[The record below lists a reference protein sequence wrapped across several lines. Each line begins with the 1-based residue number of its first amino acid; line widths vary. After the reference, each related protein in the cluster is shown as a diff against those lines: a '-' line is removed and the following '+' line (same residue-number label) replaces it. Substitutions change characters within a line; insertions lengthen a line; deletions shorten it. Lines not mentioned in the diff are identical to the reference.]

1 MQTKDT
7 YYTIKTYTHLTHS
20 INKGEITF
28 DRAVE
33 IINSTSILTIYEKM
47 DVLVAMREQFGIGIN
62 N

>member
-1 MQTKDT
+1 MQTKDS
-7 YYTIKTYTHLTHS
+7 YYTLKTYTHLTRS
-20 INKGEITF
+20 IYKGEITL

-47 DVLVAMREQFGIGIN
+47 DVLEAMREQFGIIN

>member
-1 MQTKDT
+1 MQPKDT
-7 YYTIKTYTHLTHS
+7 YYTLKTYTHLTRS

-33 IINSTSILTIYEKM
+33 IISTTSILTIYEKM
-47 DVLVAMREQFGIGIN
+47 DVLEAMREQFGIN